1 MDEQELGKNLWTL
14 SYPKLKT
21 LKYKRKLQNHL
32 EYSTNWITSHIYIN
46 MYSHSL
52 IKVKVVS
59 DSNFCNLFW

>member
-21 LKYKRKLQNHL
+21 LKKIRKSSWILKKIQLQVIYK
-32 EYSTNWITSHIYIN
+32 N

-52 IKVKVVS
+52 IKVKVVR